1 MFVFARE
8 SQYVTAVNKILFWMS
23 IFACGLCGILF
34 VTGRA
39 NIVSSETNVYYPAL
53 LTTGI
58 VMLFCAVAMVGMMF
72 GKRVGGYVALGF
84 ALLFAIGLAMF
95 SLPTKNYDLFNVAG
109 LAILVLWP
117 TLATLFGVKR
127 INQQEISL
135 RQELMLKGALF
146 GKIMFGALYV
156 LTILS
161 IIFGLISILRS

>member
-23 IFACGLCGILF
+23 IFACGLCGIPF

-72 GKRVGGYVALGF
+72 GKRVGGYAALGF
-84 ALLFAIGLAMF
+84 ALLFVIGLAML

-117 TLATLFGVKR
+117 TLATLFGAKR

-135 RQELMLKGALF
+135 KQELMLKGALF

-156 LTILS
+156 LTMLT
-161 IIFGLISILRS
+161 IIFGLISILRT

>member
-34 VTGRA
+34 VMGRA
-39 NIVSSETNVYYPAL
+39 NVISSETNVYYPAL

-84 ALLFAIGLAMF
+84 ALLFAIGLAML

-109 LAILVLWP
+109 LSILVLWP
-117 TLATLFGVKR
+117 TLATLFGAKR

-135 RQELMLKGALF
+135 RQDLMLKGALF

-156 LTILS
+156 LTMLT
-161 IIFGLISILRS
+161 IIFGLISILRT